1 MKTLIVE
8 DDFTS
13 RLLLMKLLSPYGEAH
28 PAVNGVEAVEVVRMA
43 LEAGKPYN
51 LICLD
56 IMMPEMDGQTA
67 LKRIRDIEESKG
79 INYGA
84 GAKIIMTTAV
94 NAIASVA
101 GAYKNLCDGYLVK
114 PIIKAKLIEELRK
127 LGLQAKAKTAGT
139 F

>member
-8 DDFTS
+8 DDFSS

-28 PAVNGVEAVEVVRMA
+28 PAVNGIEAVEVVRTA
-43 LEAGKPYN
+43 LEAGEPYN

-56 IMMPEMDGQTA
+56 LMMPEMDGQTA
-67 LKRIRDIEESKG
+67 LKHIRDIEESKG
-79 INYGA
+79 LNYGA

-94 NAIASVA
+94 NDLGSVA
-101 GAYKNLCDGYLVK
+101 GAYKSLCDGYLVK
-114 PIIKAKLIEELRK
+114 PIIKAKLLQELAK
-127 LGLQAKAKTAGT
+127 LGLLPAPKTAGT